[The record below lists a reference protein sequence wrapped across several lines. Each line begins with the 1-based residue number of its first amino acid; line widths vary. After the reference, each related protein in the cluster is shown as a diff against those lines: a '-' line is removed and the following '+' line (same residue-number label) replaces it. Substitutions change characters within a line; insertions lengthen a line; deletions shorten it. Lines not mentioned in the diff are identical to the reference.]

1 MLRRMRRRA
10 ACVVALVLLS
20 ACAPA
25 RRYPARAPTE
35 AEIRVL
41 EQAVKPLFEGLDPA
55 TRAAIRNC
63 PIGLVIIPLPAIN
76 AATWLG
82 DAGRCPPFTL
92 GVTEG
97 MLRRLSPDMLRAV
110 LAHELGHIQLGHLE
124 ARRQRGAKPAI
135 FRPLT
140 AAFDRR
146 VDDGGPDRLP
156 DVPGSIP
163 RLPFHFK
170 WESAKRVGQS
180 AGILGLAEAAGGARS
195 PAFAEILKKK
205 GPRAEARG
213 PGFALVA
220 TPTAD
225 VAGRS
230 RTRRGRCRAGSNWR
244 ALGLRSPA

>member
-1 MLRRMRRRA
+1 MHRRMRRRA
-10 ACVVALVLLS
+10 VCVVALVLLS

-25 RRYPARAPTE
+25 RRYPSRAPTE

-41 EQAVKPLFEGLDPA
+41 DQAVKPLVEELDPA

-97 MLRRLSPDMLRAV
+97 MLRRLSPDVLRAV
-110 LAHELGHIQLGHLE
+110 LAHELGHVQLGHLE

-140 AAFDRR
+140 AALDRR
-146 VDDGGPDRLP
+146 VEAEADRFAVDLLRRLEPHHPSACIALVDALSLMAEQPVGGWLSSHPAPDGR
-156 DVPGSIP
+156 
-163 RLPFHFK
+163 
-170 WESAKRVGQS
+170 
-180 AGILGLAEAAGGARS
+180 AEAALAGCN
-195 PAFAEILKKK
+195 
-205 GPRAEARG
+205 RG
-213 PGFALVA
+213 
-220 TPTAD
+220 
-225 VAGRS
+225 
-230 RTRRGRCRAGSNWR
+230 
-244 ALGLRSPA
+244 